1 MKLSKLLKRL
11 LMAFPVHHVVDGEG
25 GGGDARSDLE
35 SLIVERDGDD
45 GGGADSGAEVEVGR
59 GSDELDLDDPAQNV
73 DPEAAPDPEAEDPVF
88 EIPVGDGKTITKTQS
103 ELIAEASKYHGAE
116 KKFAEAAAIRKDAE
130 AKLSQVPEREKQL
143 GVVLEHYIR
152 EHQAFL
158 ASQQPNWEALLA
170 QDPAQYVRVRHEWEQ
185 RQQQIAQAQQVQATL
200 NKRNAD
206 AQAANLHGRLEQA
219 KAKIIEAI
227 PEWTDPAKAT
237 EGAQAVGAYLAAQG
251 IPAEMQAQMDT
262 AEVFL
267 IAHKA
272 MLYDKALARQKAARD
287 GVKTPPRVERPG
299 SRQQA
304 PSRNQLARANATKTF
319 NADPSVKNLAALL
332 E

>member
-1 MKLSKLLKRL
+1 
-11 LMAFPVHHVVDGEG
+11 MAFPFHHIVDGEG

-35 SLIVERDGDD
+35 SLIVDRDG
-45 GGGADSGAEVEVGR
+45 GEEEG
-59 GSDELDLDDPAQNV
+59 GSDPEGAAGSDPNELNLDDPSLDDNAEVVN
-73 DPEAAPDPEAEDPVF
+73 DPDGTDPVF

-130 AKLSQVPEREKQL
+130 AKLQQVPEREKQL

-185 RQQQIAQAQQVQATL
+185 RQQQIAQAQQIQATL

-206 AQAANLHGRLEQA
+206 ADAANLHGRLEQA

-237 EGAQAVGAYLAAQG
+237 EGAQAVAAYLESQG
-251 IPAEMQAQMDT
+251 IPKEMQAQMDT

-267 IAHKA
+267 IARKA
-272 MLYDKALARQKAARD
+272 MMFDQALARQKAARE
-287 GVKTPPRVERPG
+287 GVKQPPRVERPG
-299 SRQQA
+299 SRQPA
-304 PSRNQLARANATKTF
+304 PNRNQLARANATKTF

>member
-1 MKLSKLLKRL
+1 MKLSKLLMRL
-11 LMAFPVHHVVDGEG
+11 LMAFPGHHIVDGEG

-35 SLIVERDGDD
+35 SLIVERDGEED
-45 GGGADSGAEVEVGR
+45 GGASGGAEIEAGA
-59 GSDELDLDDPAQNV
+59 GDGELNLDDPALDGEQEID
-73 DPEAAPDPEAEDPVF
+73 DPSGDDPVF
-88 EIPVGDGKTITKTQS
+88 EIPVGDGKTITKKQS

-158 ASQQPNWEALLA
+158 VAQQPNWEALLA

-185 RQQQIAQAQQVQATL
+185 RQQQLAQAQQVQATL

-206 AQAANLHGRLEQA
+206 AEAANLHGRLEQA

-237 EGAQAVGAYLAAQG
+237 EGAQAVATYLESQG
-251 IPAEMQAQMDT
+251 ISKEMVAQMDT

-267 IAHKA
+267 IARKA
-272 MLYDKALARQKAARD
+272 MMFDQAVARQKAARE
-287 GVKTPPRVERPG
+287 GVKQAPRVERPG
-299 SRQQA
+299 TRQQA
-304 PSRNQLARANATKTF
+304 PNRNQQARANATKTF